1 MKNKMII
8 AIILILTTI
17 SLAQS
22 QRPITADDLW
32 SMKRVSSVTVSPDGN
47 TIAFVL
53 RVYDMDANSGQSD
66 IWLINSDGSNLRV
79 LKNSEGNE
87 TQPEF
92 LNDGKTISYRYKSQ
106 IWTCDYEG
114 NNTKQIT
121 NFYSGASG
129 VRWSTDGEKLLFT
142 SYVYPECMTQECNE
156 SKDKQIAES
165 KITAK
170 VFDELLYRHWD
181 DWRGPKRSHL
191 FLYDLKNDKYTDL
204 SLSSKYDVPA
214 FALGSSN
221 DYNFSPDGNQVV
233 FTMNKSDFLAT
244 STDNDV
250 FIMNLSDIKDKYIT
264 PYTKISLSKGNDNQ
278 PVYSPDGKYIAFRS
292 MARSGFE
299 ADRQVLKIYDRL
311 ANEVLDISDAYDISI
326 GSFIWSNDSKFI
338 YYTAAN
344 EVYNSIY
351 SINIDSKENELLM
364 KEVFVSS
371 LNISPDDNTLY
382 FANEKT
388 TMPAEVFAF
397 DINNKE
403 LTQLTHLN
411 KELLAELDMNDIELF
426 WSDGAGG
433 TPVQSILVK
442 PPKFD
447 PDKKYPMIFMIHG
460 GPQGHTSDKFHY
472 RWNLQ
477 MFASKGYVV
486 VAPNPRGST
495 GFGQKFT
502 DEITQDWNG
511 KVFIDLMNA
520 FDYAVDTYRFI
531 DAKNAFA
538 CGASYGGYM
547 INWIEGHNDEGR
559 FKALFT
565 HAGVYNLESMYGS
578 TEELWFPEWEF
589 GGAPWENE
597 ELYKSMSPSSYVENF
612 KTPMLIVHGAKD
624 FRVPESQA
632 FELFTALQ
640 KMNVESK
647 FVYFPDE
654 NHFILQP
661 QNARFWWKTVFDWF
675 DKFYVRY

>member
-1 MKNKMII
+1 
-8 AIILILTTI
+8 
-17 SLAQS
+17 
-22 QRPITADDLW
+22 
-32 SMKRVSSVTVSPDGN
+32 
-47 TIAFVL
+47 
-53 RVYDMDANSGQSD
+53 
-66 IWLINSDGSNLRV
+66 
-79 LKNSEGNE
+79 
-87 TQPEF
+87 
-92 LNDGKTISYRYKSQ
+92 
-106 IWTCDYEG
+106 
-114 NNTKQIT
+114 
-121 NFYSGASG
+121 
-129 VRWSTDGEKLLFT
+129 
-142 SYVYPECMTQECNE
+142 
-156 SKDKQIAES
+156 
-165 KITAK
+165 
-170 VFDELLYRHWD
+170 
-181 DWRGPKRSHL
+181 
-191 FLYDLKNDKYTDL
+191 
-204 SLSSKYDVPA
+204 
-214 FALGSSN
+214 
-221 DYNFSPDGNQVV
+221 
-233 FTMNKSDFLAT
+233 MNKSDFLAT

-311 ANEVLDISDAYDISI
+311 ANEVLDISEAYDISI